1 MSKVKLSP
9 QQFADLSAPLKK
21 RLADELAK
29 QAAECALPELGA
41 NPNSDLW
48 SPPTVDS
55 KTVVKLSPVVK
66 EATGFRLDPKW
77 IRKGGYSSIPEAV
90 ADVMARIAEHCV
102 GVPAP
107 AKPAPAKQPE
117 PAHA

>member
-9 QQFADLSAPLKK
+9 QQFADLSASLKK
-21 RLADELAK
+21 RLADELIK
-29 QAAECALPELGA
+29 QASECALPELGA

-55 KTVVKLSPVVK
+55 KTVVKLSPIVK
-66 EATGFRLDPKW
+66 EMTSFRLDPKW

-90 ADVMARIAEHCV
+90 ADVMARLAEHCV

-107 AKPAPAKQPE
+107 AKSAPAKQPE